1 MSEQK
6 MQVVEISVPGGPEVL
21 RLSERPIPIPS
32 QGQVLIK
39 VIAAGVNRPDVL
51 QRMGKY
57 APPAGASELP
67 GLELAGE
74 IIAGDLSGSHFAI
87 GDLVCVLVAGGA
99 YAQYCVAETAL
110 CLPIPQGWSPVQ
122 AASLPETYMTVWSN
136 VFQRGRLAQGESLLV
151 HGGSSGIGV
160 AAIQLAAAR
169 GHQVYVTC
177 GNEEKCRACEELGA
191 VRAIN
196 YRQDDFV
203 QVIKEATMGRG
214 VDLVLDMV
222 AGEYLSRNLNS
233 LADDGRLVLI
243 ALQGGVRS
251 ELDMGQILRRRLSV
265 TGSTLRPR
273 SNAFKADL
281 AASLEKEVWPLIAE
295 GKIKPVIYRSFP
307 MAQAA
312 QAHALMESNQH
323 IGKIMLE
330 MP

>member
-1 MSEQK
+1 MREQK
-6 MQVVEISVPGGPEVL
+6 MQVVEITAPGGPDVL
-21 RLSERPIPIPS
+21 QVSERPIPVAGK
-32 QGQVLIK
+32 GQVLVR

-57 APPAGASELP
+57 APPLGASDLP

-74 IIAGDLSGSHFAI
+74 IIAGDLSGSQFAI
-87 GDLVCVLVAGGA
+87 GDLVCVLVAGGG

-110 CLPIPQGWSPVQ
+110 CLPIPLGWSPLQ

-160 AAIQLAAAR
+160 AAIQLAAGR
-169 GHQVYVTC
+169 GHPVYVTC
-177 GNEEKCRACEELGA
+177 GSEEKCRACEELGA

-196 YRQDDFV
+196 YRQEDFV
-203 QVIKEATMGRG
+203 SVIRESTAGRG

-222 AGEYLSRNLNS
+222 AGDYLSRNMS
-233 LADDGRLVLI
+233 CLADDGRLVLI
-243 ALQGGVRS
+243 ALQGGS
-251 ELDMGQILRRRLSV
+251 KAELDMGQILRRRLSV

-273 SNAFKADL
+273 ANGFKADL
-281 AASLEKEVWPLIAE
+281 AASLEKEVWPMIAE
-295 GKIKPVIYRSFP
+295 GKIKPVIFRSFP